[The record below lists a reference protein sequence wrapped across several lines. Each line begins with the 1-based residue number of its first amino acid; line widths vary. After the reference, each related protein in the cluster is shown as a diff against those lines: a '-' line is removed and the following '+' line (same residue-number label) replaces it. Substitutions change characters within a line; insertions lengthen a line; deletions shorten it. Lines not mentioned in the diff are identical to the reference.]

1 VIPRRH
7 ITLGLLV
14 GMPVSMFFLYLAVRN
29 LDFGEVVDTL
39 RDADPARVAVAV
51 PLIGVMYTLQA
62 LRWRRVARKE
72 ARLGTRRFL
81 TYIVGGLACNNVIPG
96 RIGDFLRAH
105 WLARGG
111 GIPHGRALATVVVD
125 RASDLLALVGLLVL
139 TAWVAPRPAWL
150 DRIDLV
156 AAAGGLV
163 IVALLLAARHHA
175 KRRDPDRER
184 SRFRRL
190 VSDGLATMAHTVNR
204 RDAPVVAGLSFLAWC
219 TWSASAWLVAS
230 SLGISLSLPEI
241 LFVAAVVNLGVALP
255 SSPGFVGTYQWLCV
269 EVLGLLAVGRADAF
283 AFSVL
288 FQAVWYVPTTL
299 AGLAL
304 LALHGRSLTVGTL
317 RTEPHARGT

>member
-1 VIPRRH
+1 
-7 ITLGLLV
+7 
-14 GMPVSMFFLYLAVRN
+14 
-29 LDFGEVVDTL
+29 
-39 RDADPARVAVAV
+39 
-51 PLIGVMYTLQA
+51 LIGVMYTFQA
-62 LRWRRVARKE
+62 LRWRRVARNE
-72 ARLGTRRFL
+72 TRLGTSRFL
-81 TYIVGGLACNNVIPG
+81 GYIVAGLACNNVIPG
-96 RIGDFLRAH
+96 RIGDLLRAH

-111 GIPHGRALATVVVD
+111 RVPHGRALATVVVD
-125 RASDLLALVGLLVL
+125 RASDLLALVGLLVV
-139 TAWVAPRPAWL
+139 TAWVAPRPTWL

-163 IVALLLAARHHA
+163 LVGLLLAARHHA

-184 SRFRRL
+184 SRLRGL
-190 VSDGLATMAHTVNR
+190 VSDGLATMAHAVNR
-204 RDAPVVAGLSFLAWC
+204 RDAPIVAGLSFLAWGA
-219 TWSASAWLVAS
+219 WSASAWLVAS

-241 LFVAAVVNLGVALP
+241 LFVAAVVNLGVAMP

-304 LALHGRSLTVGTL
+304 LA
-317 RTEPHARGT
+317 ARGTSLSFASTRAHPHVRGA